1 MEEILSEHKKMKG
14 MIEYYY
20 YSLQKE
26 AEETR
31 YHLQTLYLLK
41 LQGRYNLEKDA
52 LKQANLL
59 WSRLNTQNEI
69 LFKLS
74 KILKKVEK

>member
-1 MEEILSEHKKMKG
+1 MEEVLSEYKRTKG
-14 MIEYYY
+14 MIEYCFK
-20 YSLQKE
+20 SLQRE

-31 YHLQTLYLLK
+31 HNLQTLYLVK
-41 LQGRYNLEKDA
+41 LQGRYNLEKEA
-52 LKQANLL
+52 LRQANLL
-59 WSRLNTQNEI
+59 WSKLNTQNEI

>member
-1 MEEILSEHKKMKG
+1 MEEILSEHKKMIG

-41 LQGRYNLEKDA
+41 LHGRYNLEKDA